1 MNITALSFAA
11 AAMMISASS
20 GSAQSEHTKS
30 AVQAKSRAGDPNV
43 KVCHIEDR
51 TGSLF
56 TEKVCRTRAEWRI
69 IDRDNETGREG
80 VFEMRRGI
88 LGKMDSGAN

>member
-1 MNITALSFAA
+1 MNVTALLFTA
-11 AAMMISASS
+11 AAMTMSTSS
-20 GSAQSEHTKS
+20 GSAQTEHTKS
-30 AVQAKSRAGDPNV
+30 AVQSKSRAGDPNA

-80 VFEMRRGI
+80 VFKMRRGI
-88 LGKMDSGAN
+88 LGKMDSGQN

>member
-1 MNITALSFAA
+1 MNITALFTA
-11 AAMMISASS
+11 AAMMMSTSS
-20 GSAQSEHTKS
+20 GSAQSEHTRS
-30 AVQAKSRAGDPNV
+30 AVQSKSHVGDPNA

-80 VFEMRRGI
+80 VFKMRRGI
-88 LGKMDSGAN
+88 LGKMD